1 MFKFM
6 FKWVKPA
13 CGVLYLGAIW
23 WFAQGPL

>member
-1 MFKFM
+1 M